1 MSVKDPGKGGGDVAT
16 EDRVTVQRPKN
27 HKVLLHNDDFT
38 TQQFVVHVLMK
49 FFRKTE
55 TEATQVMLMVHHSG
69 MAVAGVYPAEVA
81 EAKVAQVTDYA
92 RGNNY
97 PLKVTAEPE

>member
-1 MSVKDPGKGGGDVAT
+1 
-16 EDRVTVQRPKN
+16 
-27 HKVLLHNDDFT
+27 
-38 TQQFVVHVLMK
+38 
-49 FFRKTE
+49 
-55 TEATQVMLMVHHSG
+55 MLMVHHSG

>member
-1 MSVKDPGKGGGDVAT
+1 MSVKDPGNGQSDVAT
-16 EDRVTVQRPKN
+16 QDRVLVQKPKN

-38 TQQFVVHVLMK
+38 TQQFVVHILMK

-69 MAVAGVYPAEVA
+69 MGVAGIYPAEVA

-92 RGNNY
+92 RANDY
-97 PLKVTAEPE
+97 PLKVTSEPE